1 MKALTFA
8 SSSNRSETRFDFIL
22 GLQLQIGLFV
32 SMAGIGVID
41 GGAGGSDASS
51 GSRQLIWGGM
61 AVLTIGYLVANSLAE
76 GKRIFSYGSW
86 WMATILAYVS
96 ASISWSVDP
105 GVTVKRSVLLAI
117 LVLVCSVSVGQRKQD
132 WRDDTFSRLLFT
144 PMALL
149 LAMSVLATLFMP
161 RTAFTDIGWRGIASH
176 KNEAGQMMAFATV
189 LLLYGR
195 CHAKLGS
202 KTRTVLISLT
212 LTALL
217 LTKSTTALLGLVFG
231 IGLTQ
236 AVTLRSTLCRL
247 GSWRV
252 PVYIVAMIVF
262 CGLFFG
268 FQLNLLPS
276 GQEIY
281 TKLLNALGKSETF
294 TGRTAIW
301 ELVLGESRFH
311 NPWFGGGYGAF
322 WVGRESISGYVLTG
336 GGVLYPGQSHN
347 GYIDVYNDL
356 GYVGLV
362 IILLTIISWF
372 IDVLKILHLGHPE
385 GRLHLAII
393 FMCVF
398 LNFGESTLLRGT
410 GLLSIVFIA
419 SFIRTK
425 AIVASSFKERRES
438 RSRQAE
444 NLQ

>member
-1 MKALTFA
+1 
-8 SSSNRSETRFDFIL
+8 
-22 GLQLQIGLFV
+22 
-32 SMAGIGVID
+32 
-41 GGAGGSDASS
+41 
-51 GSRQLIWGGM
+51 
-61 AVLTIGYLVANSLAE
+61 
-76 GKRIFSYGSW
+76 
-86 WMATILAYVS
+86 
-96 ASISWSVDP
+96 
-105 GVTVKRSVLLAI
+105 
-117 LVLVCSVSVGQRKQD
+117 
-132 WRDDTFSRLLFT
+132 
-144 PMALL
+144 
-149 LAMSVLATLFMP
+149 
-161 RTAFTDIGWRGIASH
+161 
-176 KNEAGQMMAFATV
+176 
-189 LLLYGR
+189 
-195 CHAKLGS
+195 
-202 KTRTVLISLT
+202 
-212 LTALL
+212 
-217 LTKSTTALLGLVFG
+217 
-231 IGLTQ
+231 
-236 AVTLRSTLCRL
+236 
-247 GSWRV
+247 
-252 PVYIVAMIVF
+252 MIVF

-372 IDVLKILHLGHPE
+372 IDVLKILHLRHPE